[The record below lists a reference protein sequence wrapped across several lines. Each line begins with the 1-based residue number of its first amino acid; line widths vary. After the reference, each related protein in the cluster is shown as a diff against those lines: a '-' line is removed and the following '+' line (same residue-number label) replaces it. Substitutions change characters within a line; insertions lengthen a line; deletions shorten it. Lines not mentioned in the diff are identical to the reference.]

1 MKNQI
6 TRKSPDVMQELLDK
20 YLDEHYALGTNCFY
34 QKDSNCTPLLLYNLT
49 KDLMQIFAISYYE
62 VETYLVM
69 WVVKQNKLFDFGAYW
84 EREGMCD
91 LKLALLS

>member
-1 MKNQI
+1 
-6 TRKSPDVMQELLDK
+6 
-20 YLDEHYALGTNCFY
+20 
-34 QKDSNCTPLLLYNLT
+34 
-49 KDLMQIFAISYYE
+49 MQIFAISYYE

-69 WVVKQNKLFDFGAYW
+69 WVVKQNKLFDFGTYW